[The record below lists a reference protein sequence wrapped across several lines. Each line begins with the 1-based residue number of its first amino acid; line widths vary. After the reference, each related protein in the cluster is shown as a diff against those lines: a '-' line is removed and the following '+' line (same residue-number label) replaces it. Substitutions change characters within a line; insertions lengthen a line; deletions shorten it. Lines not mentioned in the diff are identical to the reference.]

1 MNASTPTCV
10 ACGTKFPGRDVCKSC
25 GCDPHTGDGF
35 KLLARAPVVVTAA
48 DPRQRRRQKALLR
61 SQRQQRHG
69 RKHGRQL

>member
-35 KLLARAPVVVTAA
+35 KLARAPVVVTAA

>member
-35 KLLARAPVVVTAA
+35 KLLARAPVVVTV